1 MERFSCGTQII
12 CGDSALNALK
22 NTGATRLLM
31 VCDPYFYENGKAR
44 ELAGLTGCE
53 NVEFFPKVAPDP
65 SVALAAEGAGV
76 VQKFQPDVIVS
87 LGGGSAMDLA
97 KAMAYFAHSPA
108 KRIAIPTTS
117 GSGSEVTDFAIL
129 THDGV
134 KHPLVDEK
142 LRPDMAIVDPSLV
155 AKLPPALVAD
165 GGFDV
170 LTHALEALVAK
181 NASPI
186 TDALAL
192 SAFSMAYQNLPDSY
206 AGNLV
211 AREQVHLASTMAA
224 MAFNQAGLGI
234 CHALAHS
241 LGGAYHVPHGRLNA
255 ILLPPVIHHLA
266 QAKYAKATGSIGLEN
281 RSQTMAVRNLHNGLV
296 RLRKGLGLPATLAE
310 IGIRPQVDRIVDA
323 ALADPCCDTNPIP
336 VTRELTVKILHEAA
350 HG

>member
-1 MERFSCGTQII
+1 MERFSCRTQII
-12 CGDSALNALK
+12 CGGGALNELK
-22 NTGATRLLM
+22 SLGAKRLLM
-31 VCDPYFYENGKAR
+31 VCDPYFYENGKAQ

-53 NVEFFPKVAPDP
+53 SAEFFTKVVPDP
-65 SVALAAEGAGV
+65 SVALAAEGAGI
-76 VQKFQPDVIVS
+76 VQNFQPDVILS

-97 KAMAYFAHSPA
+97 KAMAFFAKSPA

-134 KHPLVDEK
+134 KHPLVDPSLK
-142 LRPDMAIVDPSLV
+142 PDMAIVDPQLV
-155 AKLPPALVAD
+155 EKLPTSLVAD

-192 SAFSMAYQNLPDSY
+192 SAFSMAFRNLPDSY
-206 AGNLV
+206 AGNLA
-211 AREQVHLASTMAA
+211 ARAQVHLASTMAA

-241 LGGAYHVPHGRLNA
+241 LGGAHHVPHGRLNA
-255 ILLPPVIHHLA
+255 ILLPPVIRHLGC
-266 QAKYAKATGSIGLEN
+266 QKYAHAAGAMGLEN
-281 RSQTMAVRNLHNGLV
+281 RSHTMALRNLHNGLV
-296 RLRKGLGLPATLAE
+296 RLRKQLGLPATLAE
-310 IGIRPQVDRIVDA
+310 IGIRPQFDRIMDA
-323 ALADPCCDTNPIP
+323 ALADPCCDTNPVP
-336 VTRELTVKILHEAA
+336 VTRELAAKILHEATY
-350 HG
+350 G

>member
-12 CGDSALNALK
+12 CGEGALSAVKLPDAR
-22 NTGATRLLM
+22 RLLM
-31 VCDPYFYENGKAR
+31 VCDPYFYENGKAQ

-53 NVEFFPKVAPDP
+53 SVEFFTKVVPDP
-65 SVALAAEGAGV
+65 SVTLAAEGAGV
-76 VQKFQPDVIVS
+76 VQNFQPDVIIS

-97 KAMAYFAHSPA
+97 KAMAYFAHSTA

-134 KHPLVDEK
+134 KHPLVDPSLK
-142 LRPDMAIVDPSLV
+142 PDMAIVDPQLV

-192 SAFSMAYQNLPDSY
+192 SAFSMAFRNLPDSY
-206 AGNLV
+206 AGNLA
-211 AREQVHLASTMAA
+211 ARAQVHLASTMAA

-241 LGGAYHVPHGRLNA
+241 LGGAFHIPHGRLNA
-255 ILLPPVIHHLA
+255 ILLPPVVRHLA
-266 QAKYAKATGSIGLEN
+266 QAKYASATGAIGLEN
-281 RSQTMAVRNLHNGLV
+281 RSQTMALRNLHNGLV
-296 RLRKGLGLPATLAE
+296 RLRKHLGLPATLAE
-310 IGIRPQVDRIVDA
+310 VGIRGSWDHVVDA

-336 VTRELTVKILHEAA
+336 VTRELAAKILHEAA

>member
-1 MERFSCGTQII
+1 
-12 CGDSALNALK
+12 
-22 NTGATRLLM
+22 M
-31 VCDPYFYENGKAR
+31 VCDPYFYENGKAQA
-44 ELAGLTGCE
+44 LAGITGCE
-53 NVEFFPKVAPDP
+53 NVDFFTKVAPDP
-65 SVALAAEGAGV
+65 SVALAAEGAGMV
-76 VQKFQPDVIVS
+76 LNFQPDVIIS

-97 KAMAYFAHSPA
+97 KAMAYFAHSDA

-134 KHPLVDEK
+134 KHPLVDAA

-155 AKLPPALVAD
+155 KKLPAALVAD

-170 LTHALEALVAK
+170 MTHALEALVAK

-192 SAFSMAYQNLPDSY
+192 SAFSMAFRNLPDSY
-206 AGNLV
+206 AGNLT

-241 LGGAYHVPHGRLNA
+241 LGGAHHVPHGRLNA
-255 ILLPPVIHHLA
+255 ILLPPVIRHLGC
-266 QAKYAKATGSIGLEN
+266 QKYAHAAGAMGLEN
-281 RSQTMAVRNLHNGLV
+281 RSQTMALRNLHNGLV
-296 RLRKGLGLPATLAE
+296 RLRKQLGLPGTLAE
-310 IGIRPQVDRIVDA
+310 VGIRPPFHQIIDG
-323 ALADPCCDTNPIP
+323 ALADPCCDTNPVKVADFMVRKLLEE
-336 VTRELTVKILHEAA
+336 VTGR
-350 HG
+350 G

>member
-12 CGDSALNALK
+12 CGENALSAIK
-22 NTGATRLLM
+22 VPEAKRLLM

-53 NVEFFPKVAPDP
+53 TVEFFTKVVPDP

-76 VQKFQPDVIVS
+76 VQTFQPDVIVS

-97 KAMAYFAHSPA
+97 KAMAYFAKSPA

-134 KHPLVDEK
+134 KHPLVDPALK
-142 LRPDMAIVDPSLV
+142 PDMAIVDPQLV
-155 AKLPPALVAD
+155 EKLPPALVAD

-192 SAFSMAYQNLPDSY
+192 SAFSMAFRHLPDSY
-206 AGNLV
+206 AGNSS
-211 AREQVHLASTMAA
+211 ARAQVHLASTMAA

-255 ILLPPVIHHLA
+255 ILLPPVIRHLGC
-266 QAKYAKATGSIGLEN
+266 QKYARAAGAIGLEN
-281 RSQTMAVRNLHNGLV
+281 RSQVMALRNLHNSLQ
-296 RLRKGLGLPATLAE
+296 RLRKQLGLPATLAE
-310 IGIRPQVDRIVDA
+310 TGIRPQFDRIIDG
-323 ALADPCCDTNPIP
+323 ALADPCCDTSPIP
-336 VTRELTVKILHEAA
+336 VTRELAAKILHEAA
-350 HG
+350 YG